1 MRKSTPDFKIH
12 VDGSCMSDPN
22 TEEHENE
29 AGMSPERV
37 SSNQTVVHH
46 DSWGEADKEEGKS
59 ATEELVEEEKLAE
72 KENRVQIEE
81 AIEDEIDEEQ
91 AARERQIDRIEAQI
105 HAAARAV
112 VASIA
117 QDHYIGPTDS
127 ELSMQTEES
136 YEPEGTELTYDG
148 TELTYDGTEG
158 TYESDHEHH
167 LKHEEEDTGPQQ
179 KRDMDQHEEGHLSLD
194 HDAMD
199 ESGHEQHSEHEGD
212 SSSQHDGDIDDD
224 VFSHSDQSKRSSLN
238 SIHELSPDDNQKI
251 LTSPVVGEEAASSN
265 EDQAISRIP
274 SGASYMHAP
283 ADSNPRTPS
292 KVLNRPPF
300 RTPSSVR
307 AIQMSSPTPSI
318 FSSPRSTKRPFPTVS
333 RSGTPNSHNSPS
345 KRTPTRFKP
354 KEAPL
359 VLLHV
364 TVLPLQ
370 WPYSHLMSL
379 PDFPEALQNV
389 KESWRLLQE
398 KLGDT
403 VLERGILL
411 PHPQDS
417 YEVLEERLLEALELP
432 VHPRAL
438 ILKCGHYMGPSETPS
453 SDEDAGGAGEYSWN
467 SAQGRKTWCEI
478 CGRDVRIEENGNVPE
493 GERRFR
499 VKIYASNGLM
509 RAGAWAAA
517 WREMERVDVELEPF
531 VEGAL
536 AVELEHL
543 ATISPSKIPP
553 PHEVHEEED
562 DGFVDEEEIV
572 IEHVHDHSHEVHEEP
587 VHEEDEA
594 SRLKRLQNEERMRE
608 IYGPA
613 LDTPCPP
620 TRPRPD
626 PHRRTSSRS
635 SGSGRGMIND
645 DSLPDLLLA
654 AFKVAIRDKRNVA
667 IVILS
672 LFILLLSL
680 RPSNVVQRPSAVVM
694 GSQMAPVVQVETTT
708 VFREATVTETIP
720 VAVTTSI
727 MVPIES
733 PTKDAEPIED
743 PCAGRVPVKEAESQ
757 VPVKEA
763 ERQVPVIE
771 VPKAPVTQIPVQEVK
786 IQAPVI
792 EAPKVAETQIP
803 VREVDSQVPVIEV
816 QKAKIKPRQQI
827 LEPINNAPIPAQ
839 ETIAPV
845 TEAPLP
851 IQEPEPEQ
859 KVIPP
864 SPSPE
869 LPVVEVTPQQPIA
882 INSEL

>member
-1 MRKSTPDFKIH
+1 
-12 VDGSCMSDPN
+12 MSEPT
-22 TEEHENE
+22 TEEHAKES
-29 AGMSPERV
+29 GMSPERV

-46 DSWGEADKEEGKS
+46 DSWGEADKEEGKFGV
-59 ATEELVEEEKLAE
+59 EELVKEEKLAE
-72 KENRVQIEE
+72 KENRAHV
-81 AIEDEIDEEQ
+81 EDDVADEDDQEQ

-105 HAAARAV
+105 QAAARAV

-127 ELSMQTEES
+127 ELSRQTDES

-148 TELTYDGTEG
+148 TELTYDRTEG
-158 TYESDHEHH
+158 TYESDHEQHSEH
-167 LKHEEEDTGPQQ
+167 GGEDTGPQQ
-179 KRDMDQHEEGHLSLD
+179 KLGIDEHEEGHSSLD
-194 HDAMD
+194 RDAMD
-199 ESGHEQHSEHEGD
+199 DSAHEQHSEHEGD

-238 SIHELSPDDNQKI
+238 SIHELSSDDNQKI

-265 EDQAISRIP
+265 EDQVISRIP
-274 SGASYMHAP
+274 SGASYMHPP
-283 ADSNPRTPS
+283 AGSNPRTPS

-379 PDFPEALQNV
+379 PDFPEALHNV
-389 KESWRLLQE
+389 KGSWRLLQE

-453 SDEDAGGAGEYSWN
+453 SDEEAGGAGEYSWN
-467 SAQGRKTWCEI
+467 TAQGRKTWCEI
-478 CGRDVRIEENGNVPE
+478 CGRDVRIEENGDVA

-572 IEHVHDHSHEVHEEP
+572 IEHVHNHSPDVHEEP

-620 TRPRPD
+620 TRPRAAS
-626 PHRRTSSRS
+626 HRRISSRT
-635 SGSGRGMIND
+635 SGSERGMIND

-654 AFKVAIRDKRNVA
+654 AFKVAIRDKKNVA
-667 IVILS
+667 IVVLS
-672 LFILLLSL
+672 VFILLLSL
-680 RPSNVVQRPSAVVM
+680 RPSNVVQRPSAMVM

-708 VFREATVTETIP
+708 VFMEATVTETIP
-720 VAVTTSI
+720 VAVTTSV
-727 MVPIES
+727 MVPIET
-733 PTKDAEPIED
+733 PTKDVEPVED
-743 PCAGRVPVKEAESQ
+743 PCIGRVPMKEVENQVSVIKVPEAVESLVSVKEVKSHVPAAET
-757 VPVKEA
+757 PEA
-763 ERQVPVIE
+763 V
-771 VPKAPVTQIPVQEVK
+771 
-786 IQAPVI
+786 
-792 EAPKVAETQIP
+792 ETQIP
-803 VREVDSQVPVIEV
+803 VREVNSQIPVIEV
-816 QKAKIKPRQQI
+816 QESKSGPPQKPI
-827 LEPINNAPIPAQ
+827 ETINNAPAPAQ
-839 ETIAPV
+839 ETINPAP
-845 TEAPLP
+845 EAALP
-851 IQEPEPEQ
+851 IQEPEQ
-859 KVIPP
+859 KVI

-869 LPVVEVTPQQPIA
+869 LPVVEETLQQPIA
-882 INSEL
+882 VSQSFEFAPGPGRNGK

>member
-12 VDGSCMSDPN
+12 VDGSCMSDPA
-22 TEEHENE
+22 TQEHEKE
-29 AGMSPERV
+29 SGMSPERV
-37 SSNQTVVHH
+37 PSAQTVVHH
-46 DSWGEADKEEGKS
+46 GSWGEADKEEGKS
-59 ATEELVEEEKLAE
+59 RVEELVKEEKLAE
-72 KENRVQIEE
+72 KKNGAQV
-81 AIEDEIDEEQ
+81 EDCVEDDVDQEQ

-105 HAAARAV
+105 QAAARAV

-127 ELSMQTEES
+127 ELSLQTDES
-136 YEPEGTELTYDG
+136 YEHEGTELKYDG

-158 TYESDHEHH
+158 TFESDHEQHSE
-167 LKHEEEDTGPQQ
+167 HEGEDAAPQQ
-179 KRDMDQHEEGHLSLD
+179 KHGIGEDEEGHSSVEQN
-194 HDAMD
+194 AMGD
-199 ESGHEQHSEHEGD
+199 SGHERYFEHEGD

-238 SIHELSPDDNQKI
+238 SIHELSSDDNQKI

-265 EDQAISRIP
+265 EAQAISRIP
-274 SGASYMHAP
+274 SGASYMHPP

-333 RSGTPNSHNSPS
+333 RSGTPSLHNSPS
-345 KRTPTRFKP
+345 KRTPTRFKS

-438 ILKCGHYMGPSETPS
+438 ILKCGHYMGPSETHS
-453 SDEDAGGAGEYSWN
+453 SDEEVGEAGEYSWN
-467 SAQGRKTWCEI
+467 TAQGRKTWCEI
-478 CGRDVRIEENGNVPE
+478 CGRDVRIEENGDVA

-509 RAGAWAAA
+509 RGGAWAAA

-553 PHEVHEEED
+553 HEVHEEED

-572 IEHVHDHSHEVHEEP
+572 IEQVHDHSHEVHEEP

-608 IYGPA
+608 IYGPG

-620 TRPRPD
+620 TRPRLD
-626 PHRRTSSRS
+626 PHRHTSSRT
-635 SGSGRGMIND
+635 SGSERGMVND

-667 IVILS
+667 IVVLS
-672 LFILLLSL
+672 LFILFRSL
-680 RPSNVVQRPSAVVM
+680 RPSNVVQRPSSVVM

-708 VFREATVTETIP
+708 VFTAATVTETIP

-727 MVPIES
+727 MGPIET
-733 PTKDAEPIED
+733 PTKDVEPIED
-743 PCAGRVPVKEAESQ
+743 PCVGRVPLEEVESQ
-757 VPVKEA
+757 VPMIQVPKVIETQLPVKED
-763 ERQVPVIE
+763 ERRVPVIDVAE
-771 VPKAPVTQIPVQEVK
+771 AVETQVPVQEVK
-786 IQAPVI
+786 
-792 EAPKVAETQIP
+792 
-803 VREVDSQVPVIEV
+803 SQVPVIEAQDAP
-816 QKAKIKPRQQI
+816 QKTID
-827 LEPINNAPIPAQ
+827 PIDN
-839 ETIAPV
+839 T
-845 TEAPLP
+845 PLP
-851 IQEPEPEQ
+851 IPEPEQ
-859 KVIPP
+859 KVI
-864 SPSPE
+864 STSPE
-869 LPVVEVTPQQPIA
+869 LPVVEETLQQPIA
-882 INSEL
+882 VNSEL

>member
-12 VDGSCMSDPN
+12 VDGSCMSDPT
-22 TEEHENE
+22 TEEHEKE
-29 AGMSPERV
+29 SGMSPERV

-46 DSWGEADKEEGKS
+46 DSWGVADKEEGKS
-59 ATEELVEEEKLAE
+59 EVEELVKEEKLAE
-72 KENRVQIEE
+72 KENRAQSEE
-81 AIEDEIDEEQ
+81 AVEDEDDQEQ

-105 HAAARAV
+105 QAAARAV

-127 ELSMQTEES
+127 ELSMQTDES
-136 YEPEGTELTYDG
+136 YEPEGTELKYDG

-158 TYESDHEHH
+158 TYESDHEQHSEH
-167 LKHEEEDTGPQQ
+167 GGEDTGPQQ
-179 KRDMDQHEEGHLSLD
+179 KRGIDEHEEGHSSLD
-194 HDAMD
+194 QDAMD
-199 ESGHEQHSEHEGD
+199 DSGHEQHSEQEGD

-238 SIHELSPDDNQKI
+238 SLHELSSDDNQKI

-274 SGASYMHAP
+274 SAASYMHQP
-283 ADSNPRTPS
+283 VDSNPRTPS

-345 KRTPTRFKP
+345 KRTPTRFKA
-354 KEAPL
+354 KESPL

-379 PDFPEALQNV
+379 ADFPESLQDV

-432 VHPRAL
+432 VHPRTL

-453 SDEDAGGAGEYSWN
+453 SDEEAGGAGEYSWN
-467 SAQGRKTWCEI
+467 TAQGRKTWCEI
-478 CGRDVRIEENGNVPE
+478 CGRDVRIEENGDVA
-493 GERRFR
+493 GGRRFR

-543 ATISPSKIPP
+543 ATISPSKIPSS
-553 PHEVHEEED
+553 HEVHEEED

-572 IEHVHDHSHEVHEEP
+572 IEHVHDHSHDVHEEP
-587 VHEEDEA
+587 VHEEDEV
-594 SRLKRLQNEERMRE
+594 SRLKRLQTEERMRE

-620 TRPRPD
+620 THPRPD
-626 PHRRTSSRS
+626 LHRRTSSRT
-635 SGSGRGMIND
+635 SGSESGMIND

-667 IVILS
+667 IVVLS

-694 GSQMAPVVQVETTT
+694 GSQMEPVVQVETTT
-708 VFREATVTETIP
+708 VFREATVTQRVP
-720 VAVTTSI
+720 VAVTTSV
-727 MVPIES
+727 MVPIET
-733 PTKDAEPIED
+733 PTKDAEPVED
-743 PCAGRVPVKEAESQ
+743 PCVGRVSVKDAEN
-757 VPVKEA
+757 
-763 ERQVPVIE
+763 QVPVIE
-771 VPKAPVTQIPVQEVK
+771 ALRVVEAEVAVKEVKSQVQAVEIPEAVETQVPVQEVK
-786 IQAPVI
+786 NHI
-792 EAPKVAETQIP
+792 
-803 VREVDSQVPVIEV
+803 PVIEV
-816 QKAKIKPRQQI
+816 QNP
-827 LEPINNAPIPAQ
+827 PQ
-839 ETIAPV
+839 ETIEPV
-845 TEAPLP
+845 NNAPLP
-851 IQEPEPEQ
+851 IQEPEQE
-859 KVIPP
+859 VIPP
-864 SPSPE
+864 SLE
-869 LPVVEVTPQQPIA
+869 LPIVGKAPQQPIA
-882 INSEL
+882 VNSEL

>member
-12 VDGSCMSDPN
+12 VDGSCVSDPT
-22 TEEHENE
+22 TEEHEKE
-29 AGMSPERV
+29 SGMSPERV

-59 ATEELVEEEKLAE
+59 GVEELVTEEKLAE
-72 KENRVQIEE
+72 KENRAQSEE
-81 AIEDEIDEEQ
+81 AVEDEDDQEQ

-105 HAAARAV
+105 QAAARAV

-127 ELSMQTEES
+127 ELSMQTDES

-158 TYESDHEHH
+158 TYESDHEQHSE
-167 LKHEEEDTGPQQ
+167 HEGEDTGPQQ
-179 KRDMDQHEEGHLSLD
+179 RRGIDEHEEGHLSLD
-194 HDAMD
+194 QDARD
-199 ESGHEQHSEHEGD
+199 DSGHEQHSEHEGD

-238 SIHELSPDDNQKI
+238 SIHELSSDDNQKI

-274 SGASYMHAP
+274 SGASYMHQP
-283 ADSNPRTPS
+283 VDPNPRTPS

-370 WPYSHLMSL
+370 WPYSHLMTL
-379 PDFPEALQNV
+379 PDFPEVLQDV

-453 SDEDAGGAGEYSWN
+453 SDEEAGGAGEYPWN
-467 SAQGRKTWCEI
+467 SVQGRKTWCEI
-478 CGRDVRIEENGNVPE
+478 CGRDVRIEENGDVA

-543 ATISPSKIPP
+543 ATISPSKISP

-572 IEHVHDHSHEVHEEP
+572 IEHVHDHSPDMHEEP

-594 SRLKRLQNEERMRE
+594 LRLKRLQNEERMRE

-626 PHRRTSSRS
+626 PHRRPSSRT
-635 SGSGRGMIND
+635 SGSESGMINN

-654 AFKVAIRDKRNVA
+654 AFKVAIRDKKNVA
-667 IVILS
+667 IVVLS
-672 LFILLLSL
+672 VFILLLAL
-680 RPSNVVQRPSAVVM
+680 RPSNVVQRPSDVVM

-708 VFREATVTETIP
+708 VFRAATVTETVP
-720 VAVTTSI
+720 VAVTTSV
-727 MVPIES
+727 MVPIET
-733 PTKDAEPIED
+733 PTKDAEPVED
-743 PCAGRVPVKEAESQ
+743 PCVGRVPTKEAEN
-757 VPVKEA
+757 
-763 ERQVPVIE
+763 QVPVIE
-771 VPKAPVTQIPVQEVK
+771 VPKVVESHVPVKEVKSQVPAVEPPETVKTQAPVQEVK
-786 IQAPVI
+786 N
-792 EAPKVAETQIP
+792 
-803 VREVDSQVPVIEV
+803 QVPVIEAQETKSDPP
-816 QKAKIKPRQQI
+816 QKPI
-827 LEPINNAPIPAQ
+827 EPIHNAPAPAQ
-839 ETIAPV
+839 EAVNPAP
-845 TEAPLP
+845 EAALP
-851 IQEPEPEQ
+851 IQQPEQ
-859 KVIPP
+859 QVI
-864 SPSPE
+864 SPSTQ
-869 LPVVEVTPQQPIA
+869 LPMVEEPLQQPIA
-882 INSEL
+882 VHSEL